1 MALCRH
7 ACSCTPSSPLISSTR
22 FFTDFTTVVRTYCSA
37 GAAPPYVGIYTLYV
51 AVRRASPSGSG
62 WCSSAAQSPQR
73 RGQRGWP
80 ASRQSSREL
89 SPCSM
94 ALTCDTSSPSPSEI
108 GICDLWARGVVCAV
122 VQRSSSALRSVRR
135 AQSRPVSIKVSFQDR
150 RGDAPRVAT

>member
-22 FFTDFTTVVRTYCSA
+22 FFRLHYSSSHNCSA

-73 RGQRGWP
+73 RGQRGCGRRLV
-80 ASRQSSREL
+80 SRLESSHHAPWL
-89 SPCSM
+89 SRVTRR
-94 ALTCDTSSPSPSEI
+94 LHHH
-108 GICDLWARGVVCAV
+108 
-122 VQRSSSALRSVRR
+122 LRSASAICGRVGSCVPWSSGLRTPLCP
-135 AQSRPVSIKVSFQDR
+135 QSAVPSGLNKSSFQDR